1 MTFNLLS
8 LKNVNTKMEEETII
22 KKYEDILRRYNIL
35 NKISKIVASN
45 NDLNKILKTTLKGI
59 TFGDGF
65 GFNRAFL
72 FLLDKKEN
80 YLVGKLAIGTETA
93 EEAWKTWQEI
103 QEKNYSLEE
112 FLSIEKL
119 GGEDNSALNKKLVN
133 LKIPIIPGKII
144 DQCFKSKNPKIVDL
158 TLPETSS
165 DNGIVNDPSM
175 IENEIL
181 ELLNHPKFC
190 IVPLICRT
198 KRVGM
203 LIVDNK
209 YNNREITQ
217 DDATFLLML
226 GQFVASSIR
235 NTIIYSELKESFNKL
250 AKVNA
255 QIKILKEYNENII
268 ESIPLNVF
276 VIDNYFN
283 ITSCNKNF
291 SDLMNLTK
299 EEIIGKNINDFS
311 IKVGDFALTDCIK
324 EVMDDK
330 KIGAFYKTK
339 ISINNKCEDSFY
351 DLSLVTLKDSK
362 GNIIG
367 VIGLIDDITKIV
379 NLEKALQETR
389 KFSELGKLAATVA
402 HEIRNPLIAIGGYA
416 NRIKRKYLENK
427 EFDIE
432 NIEIIIKEI
441 NRLEKILNDIMDFTS
456 NRRIEFCEISL
467 NKVILDCLE
476 LAQIPAEQNNVI
488 INSLGLD
495 KILENHNLIILGS
508 YDDLKAAF
516 INLLNNAIEASKP
529 KQVIDMNINII
540 ENNDQKWAEVQITNQ
555 ATIQNEE
562 NLSNIF
568 LPFYTTKIHGAGLGL
583 AVTKKIIEGHH
594 GNINVES
601 NNEIGTTFT
610 VKLPLIKI
618 ENNV

>member
-165 DNGIVNDPSM
+165 DNGIVNDLSM

-209 YNNREITQ
+209 
-217 DDATFLLML
+217 
-226 GQFVASSIR
+226 
-235 NTIIYSELKESFNKL
+235 
-250 AKVNA
+250 
-255 QIKILKEYNENII
+255 
-268 ESIPLNVF
+268 
-276 VIDNYFN
+276 
-283 ITSCNKNF
+283 
-291 SDLMNLTK
+291 
-299 EEIIGKNINDFS
+299 
-311 IKVGDFALTDCIK
+311 
-324 EVMDDK
+324 
-330 KIGAFYKTK
+330 
-339 ISINNKCEDSFY
+339 
-351 DLSLVTLKDSK
+351 
-362 GNIIG
+362 
-367 VIGLIDDITKIV
+367 
-379 NLEKALQETR
+379 
-389 KFSELGKLAATVA
+389 
-402 HEIRNPLIAIGGYA
+402 
-416 NRIKRKYLENK
+416 
-427 EFDIE
+427 
-432 NIEIIIKEI
+432 
-441 NRLEKILNDIMDFTS
+441 
-456 NRRIEFCEISL
+456 
-467 NKVILDCLE
+467 
-476 LAQIPAEQNNVI
+476 
-488 INSLGLD
+488 
-495 KILENHNLIILGS
+495 
-508 YDDLKAAF
+508 
-516 INLLNNAIEASKP
+516 
-529 KQVIDMNINII
+529 
-540 ENNDQKWAEVQITNQ
+540 
-555 ATIQNEE
+555 
-562 NLSNIF
+562 
-568 LPFYTTKIHGAGLGL
+568 
-583 AVTKKIIEGHH
+583 
-594 GNINVES
+594 
-601 NNEIGTTFT
+601 
-610 VKLPLIKI
+610 
-618 ENNV
+618 

>member
-226 GQFVASSIR
+226 GQFVASAIR